1 MSLGSKMKSLR
12 RLRGFTQATL
22 ADGIVTHG
30 MLSRIE
36 HDDAMP
42 SLETLLALAERLEVS
57 PGFLLDPA
65 DDLLP
70 AVRTQA
76 ERQIADAFAAADYT
90 GCLAAFAAADIT
102 PDKKNAAVYTLC
114 AFRVGMQAFDRGDL
128 PTARKWLDAAEAALP
143 LAPIPPE
150 EVTVAR
156 IGFVRRLAE
165 RIDAPQD
172 ILSLAPDKP
181 DFGFQPSLFVFTL
194 RRLADGDLTTV
205 HAILTLGLLE
215 APYATYVKAKLK
227 LADYKFIDAILALRP
242 IAASKETSCF
252 LALLAAAAVEDCC
265 KTCEDYKGAYE
276 SRERREAI
284 LASVVR

>member
-1 MSLGSKMKSLR
+1 MSLGSKMKALR

-36 HDDAMP
+36 HDDALP
-42 SLETLLALAERLEVS
+42 SLETLCALAERLEVS

-70 AVRTQA
+70 AVRAKA
-76 ERQIADAFAAADYT
+76 ERQIADAFACANYAE
-90 GCLAAFAAADIT
+90 CLTVFASVGIE
-102 PDKKNAAVYTLC
+102 PDRTNAAVYTLC
-114 AFRVGMQAFDRGDL
+114 AFRVGMAALDRGDL
-128 PTARKWLDAAEAALP
+128 PSARKWLAAAKTALP
-143 LAPIPPE
+143 LCPIPPAA
-150 EVTVAR
+150 VTAD
-156 IGFVRRLAE
+156 
-165 RIDAPQD
+165 RIDFALRLGERLDSPEG

-181 DFGFQPSLFVFTL
+181 DFGFQPALFIFTL
-194 RRLADGDLTTV
+194 HRLADGDMSIV
-205 HAILTLGLLE
+205 HAILSLELLD
-215 APYATYVKAKLK
+215 APYAAYVDAKLK

-242 IAASKETSCF
+242 IAAAKDVPLF

-284 LASVVR
+284 LASILR